1 MSDLK
6 ENREFEEKETYNG
19 DGASLTEDGGLPTQS
34 EIDTLR
40 HIGDK
45 IPYAAWLVAIVEL
58 AERFTYYGLT
68 GPFQNYMQNERHGK
82 NPGALGL
89 GQSTATALQYFF
101 QFWCY
106 VTPIFGAI
114 VADTWLG
121 RYKAIC
127 LFAGI
132 YICGLLI
139 IFITS
144 LPFALDNG
152 AGLPG
157 LVVTMIVL
165 GLGTGGIKSNVSPLI
180 AEQYTETKMRI
191 KTLPSGERVILSPAI
206 TMQSIFNVFYWCI
219 NFGSLSAIA
228 TVWMELK
235 IDFWAAYLLP
245 FCFFF
250 IAIFVLI
257 IGKNKYVVRPPKG
270 SILVDAG
277 KALWIG
283 IKAKGNLDA
292 AKPSVLEANGQNS
305 NVPWNDLFVD
315 ELKRGIIACKV
326 FAFYPIYWLVYGQMV
341 SNFVSMAG
349 TMETHGLPNDL
360 LFNLNPITIIV
371 FLPFI
376 EKFLYPSLRKAG
388 IPFRPISRIAW
399 GFGMAAVSMVYAAVL
414 QHYIYKAGPCY
425 DHPLTGACSADASGV
440 EGMVPQRIHVALQ
453 TPAYVLVGLSE
464 IFANVTGL
472 EYAFTK
478 APPSMKSL
486 VTSIYLLTNAFGSA
500 LGIALSPT
508 SEHPKLVIM
517 FASIA
522 GATALAGVLF
532 WFLFNKYN
540 DQEVEMNKLDDLD
553 DSAKPIPLKQLDSVT
568 KQDSR
573 V

>member
-1 MSDLK
+1 
-6 ENREFEEKETYNG
+6 
-19 DGASLTEDGGLPTQS
+19 
-34 EIDTLR
+34 
-40 HIGDK
+40 
-45 IPYAAWLVAIVEL
+45 
-58 AERFTYYGLT
+58 
-68 GPFQNYMQNERHGK
+68 MQNERYGK

-89 GQSTATALQYFF
+89 GQSTATALSYFF

-127 LFAGI
+127 LFAGV

-152 AGLPG
+152 AGLGG
-157 LVVTMIVL
+157 LIACMIVL

-180 AEQYTETKMRI
+180 AEQYTETTMRI
-191 KTLPSGERVILSPAI
+191 KTLPSGERVILDPAV
-206 TMQSIFNVFYWCI
+206 TMQSIFNIFYWCI

-228 TVWMELK
+228 TTWMELK

-250 IAIFVLI
+250 IAIVVLV
-257 IGKNKYVVRPPKG
+257 IGKNSYVVRPPKG
-270 SILVDAG
+270 SVLVEAG

-283 IKAKGNLDA
+283 IKNKGNLDA
-292 AKPSVLEANGQNS
+292 AKPSVSGL
-305 NVPWNDLFVD
+305 NVPWNDVFVD
-315 ELKRGIIACKV
+315 ELRRGLVACRV
-326 FAFYPIYWLVYGQMV
+326 FLFYPIYWLVYGQMV

-360 LFNLNPITIIV
+360 LFNLNPITIII

-376 EKFLYPSLRKAG
+376 EKYLYPTLRRMG
-388 IPFRPISRIAW
+388 IPFRPVSRIAC
-399 GFGMAAVSMVYAAVL
+399 GFGFAALSMVYAAVL

-425 DHPLTGACSADASGV
+425 DHPLTGACSADANGD
-440 EGMVPQRIHVALQ
+440 EGMVPQHIHVALQ

-464 IFANVTGL
+464 IFASVTGL

-486 VTSIYLLTNAFGSA
+486 VTSLFLVTNAVGAA

-522 GATALAGVLF
+522 GATAIAGSLF
-532 WFLFNKYN
+532 WLLFKKYN
-540 DQEVEMNKLDDLD
+540 EQEVEMNQLELEDDN
-553 DSAKPIPLKQLDSVT
+553 KPVPLKEVETLT
-568 KQDSR
+568 KQSSR

>member
-1 MSDLK
+1 MDP
-6 ENREFEEKETYNG
+6 F
-19 DGASLTEDGGLPTQS
+19 LTS
-34 EIDTLR
+34 
-40 HIGDK
+40 
-45 IPYAAWLVAIVEL
+45 AIE
-58 AERFTYYGLT
+58 
-68 GPFQNYMQNERHGK
+68 NYMQNERHGK

-106 VTPIFGAI
+106 VTPIIGAI

-132 YICGLLI
+132 YLIGLLV

-157 LVVTMIVL
+157 LIVTMIIL

-191 KTLPSGERVILSPAI
+191 KTLPSGERVILSPAV
-206 TMQSIFNVFYWCI
+206 TMQSIFNIFYWCI

-257 IGKNKYVVRPPKG
+257 IGKNSYVVRPPKG

-277 KALWIG
+277 KALWMG
-283 IKAKGNLDA
+283 IKSKGNLDA
-292 AKPSVLEANGQNS
+292 AKPSVLEANGQS
-305 NVPWNDLFVD
+305 ANVPWNDLFVD
-315 ELKRGIIACKV
+315 ELKRGLVACKV

-349 TMETHGLPNDL
+349 TMDTHGLPNDL
-360 LFNLNPITIIV
+360 LFNLNPISIIV

-376 EKFLYPSLRKAG
+376 EKFLYPGLRKIG

-399 GFGMAAVSMVYAAVL
+399 GFALAALSMVYAAVL

-425 DHPLTGACSADASGV
+425 DHPLTGACSADANGN
-440 EGMVPQRIHVALQ
+440 EGMIPQNIHVALQ

-540 DQEVEMNKLDDLD
+540 DQEVEMNKLDALD
-553 DSAKPIPLKQLDSVT
+553 ESAKPVPLKQLESVT
-568 KQDSR
+568 KENSR